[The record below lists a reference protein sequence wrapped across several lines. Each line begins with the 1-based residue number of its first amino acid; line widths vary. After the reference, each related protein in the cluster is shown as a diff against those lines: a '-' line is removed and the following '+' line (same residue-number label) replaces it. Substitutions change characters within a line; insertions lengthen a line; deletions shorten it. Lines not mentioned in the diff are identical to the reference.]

1 LNEGF
6 LLKFPQCSQNNTPD
20 TFCQLLKTPLA
31 HFFVVLHFKL
41 QTMAETILE
50 GYGDPEKG
58 AYLGAIAS
66 IATADR
72 EASPEE
78 LEYIENLSNAAQLSE
93 KQKQAVL
100 RAATELSGEELNRCL
115 DILKKSELKYSLVA
129 DLMAF
134 AKSDNNY
141 SEEEQQNV
149 AKISQYLGIDQKQ
162 FSLLDQFAE
171 QSTTQPETASQEG
184 LLGGGLGNRLQSAG
198 INTGSLFKGL
208 ISIVAPMLIGG
219 MLSRGLGRGRGGT
232 GGGFGG
238 GSGNVFGGSGGIG
251 GLGSI
256 IGMLN
261 GGRGMQST
269 GGLFGKILG
278 G

>member
-1 LNEGF
+1 
-6 LLKFPQCSQNNTPD
+6 
-20 TFCQLLKTPLA
+20 
-31 HFFVVLHFKL
+31 
-41 QTMAETILE
+41 MATSETILE
-50 GYGDPEKG
+50 GYSDPEKG

-78 LEYIENLSNAAQLSE
+78 LEYIENLCEAAQLSE
-93 KQKQAVL
+93 KKKQAVH

-141 SEEEQQNV
+141 SEEEEQNV
-149 AKISQYLGIDQKQ
+149 AKISQYLGIDQQQ

-171 QSTTQPETASQEG
+171 ESVHQPETANAQG
-184 LLGGGLGNRLQSAG
+184 LLGGGLGNQLKSAG

-208 ISIVAPMLIGG
+208 ISIAAPMLIGG
-219 MLSRGLGRGRGGT
+219 MLSRGLGRGRGGMSGM
-232 GGGFGG
+232 GGGIGG
-238 GSGNVFGGSGGIG
+238 GLGNMLGGGMGG

-256 IGMLN
+256 IGMLS
-261 GGRGMQST
+261 GGRGMGST
-269 GGLFGKILG
+269 GGLLGRMLG
-278 G
+278 GGRF

>member
-1 LNEGF
+1 
-6 LLKFPQCSQNNTPD
+6 
-20 TFCQLLKTPLA
+20 
-31 HFFVVLHFKL
+31 
-41 QTMAETILE
+41 MATTETILE
-50 GYGDPEKG
+50 GYSDPEKG

-78 LEYIENLSNAAQLSE
+78 LEYIENLCNAAELSE
-93 KQKQAVL
+93 TQKQAVHT
-100 RAATELSGEELNRCL
+100 AATELSGEELNRCL

-141 SEEEQQNV
+141 SEQEEQNIT
-149 AKISQYLGIDQKQ
+149 KISRYLGIDQKQ
-162 FSLLDQFAE
+162 FSLLDQFADE
-171 QSTTQPETASQEG
+171 SVHQPETTDAQG
-184 LLGGGLGNRLQSAG
+184 LLGGRLGNQLQTAG

-208 ISIVAPMLIGG
+208 ISFAAPMLIGG
-219 MLSRGLGRGRGGT
+219 MLSRGLGRGRGGM

-238 GSGNVFGGSGGIG
+238 GLGGMLGGGMGG

-256 IGMLN
+256 IGMLS
-261 GGRGMQST
+261 GGRGMGST
-269 GGLFGKILG
+269 GGLFGRIFG
-278 G
+278 GGF

>member
-1 LNEGF
+1 MFISLLQF
-6 LLKFPQCSQNNTPD
+6 L
-20 TFCQLLKTPLA
+20 LA
-31 HFFVVLHFKL
+31 HFFMVFSLNFI
-41 QTMAETILE
+41 MAVTETVLE
-50 GYGDPEKG
+50 GYSDLEKG

-78 LEYIENLSNAAQLSE
+78 LEYLEHLSEAAQLSE
-93 KQKQAVL
+93 NQKKAV
-100 RAATELSGEELNRCL
+100 RHAATELSGEELNRCL

-141 SEEEQQNV
+141 SEGEQQNV
-149 AKISQYLGIDQKQ
+149 EKISRYLGIDPQQ

-171 QSTTQPETASQEG
+171 ESVNQPEASNAQG
-184 LLGGGLGNRLQSAG
+184 ILGGGLGNQLQSAG

-208 ISIVAPMLIGG
+208 ISIAAPMLIGG
-219 MLSRGLGRGRGGT
+219 MLSRGLGRGRGGL
-232 GGGFGG
+232 GGGLGNVLGG
-238 GSGNVFGGSGGIG
+238 GMSG
-251 GLGSI
+251 GLGSV

-261 GGRGMQST
+261 GGRGMGST
-269 GGLFGKILG
+269 GGLFGRIFG
-278 G
+278 GGF

>member
-1 LNEGF
+1 MPE
-6 LLKFPQCSQNNTPD
+6 S
-20 TFCQLLKTPLA
+20 
-31 HFFVVLHFKL
+31 
-41 QTMAETILE
+41 ILE
-50 GYGDPEKG
+50 GYSDPEKG

-72 EASPEE
+72 EASPQE
-78 LEYIENLSNAAQLSE
+78 LEYIENLCDAAQLSAA
-93 KQKQAVL
+93 QKQAVL
-100 RAATELSGEELNRCL
+100 RSATELSGEELNRCL
-115 DILKKSELKYSLVA
+115 DILKQSELRYSLVA

-141 SEEEQQNV
+141 SEEEELNI
-149 AKISQYLGIDQKQ
+149 AKISRYLGIDQKQ

-171 QSTTQPETASQEG
+171 QSTAQPETASPQG
-184 LLGGGLGNRLQSAG
+184 ILGGGLGSQLQNAG

-208 ISIVAPMLIGG
+208 ISIAAPMLIGG
-219 MLSRGLGRGRGGT
+219 MLSRGLGRSRGGL

-238 GSGNVFGGSGGIG
+238 GLGNVLGGGG

-261 GGRGMQST
+261 GGRGMGST
-269 GGLFGKILG
+269 GGLFGRILG
-278 G
+278 GRF

>member
-1 LNEGF
+1 MEER
-6 LLKFPQCSQNNTPD
+6 
-20 TFCQLLKTPLA
+20 
-31 HFFVVLHFKL
+31 
-41 QTMAETILE
+41 ETILE
-50 GYGDPEKG
+50 GYSDLEKG

-78 LEYIENLSNAAQLSE
+78 LQYIENLCDAAQLSPQ
-93 KQKQAVL
+93 QKQVVL
-100 RAATELSGEELNRCL
+100 EASTELKGEELNRCL
-115 DILKKSELKYSLVA
+115 DVLKKSELKYSLVA

-141 SEEEQQNV
+141 SEEEQQYV
-149 AKISQYLGIDQKQ
+149 AKISEYLGLDQKQ

-171 QSTTQPETASQEG
+171 ESTTQTEPTTPQGILS
-184 LLGGGLGNRLQSAG
+184 GGLGSKLQSAG

-208 ISIVAPMLIGG
+208 ISIAAPMLIGG
-219 MLSRGLGRGRGGT
+219 MLSRGLGRR
-232 GGGFGG
+232 GGFGG
-238 GSGNVFGGSGGIG
+238 GLGNILGGGMGGLGMGG

-261 GGRGMQST
+261 GGRGMRST
-269 GGLFGKILG
+269 VGLFGRMFG
-278 G
+278 SGF

>member
-1 LNEGF
+1 ME
-6 LLKFPQCSQNNTPD
+6 KRES
-20 TFCQLLKTPLA
+20 
-31 HFFVVLHFKL
+31 
-41 QTMAETILE
+41 ILE
-50 GYGDPEKG
+50 GYSDLEKG

-78 LEYIENLSNAAQLSE
+78 LEYIENLCEAAQLSGS
-93 KQKQAVL
+93 QKQAVL
-100 RAATELSGEELNRCL
+100 QAATELSGEELNRCL
-115 DILKKSELKYSLVA
+115 DILKKSELKYSLIA

-134 AKSDNNY
+134 AKSDNDY
-141 SEEEQQNV
+141 SEAEEQNV
-149 AKISQYLGIDQKQ
+149 EKISQYLGIDQKQ

-171 QSTTQPETASQEG
+171 ESTTQTETATPQG
-184 LLGGGLGNRLQSAG
+184 LLGGGLGSKLQSAG

-208 ISIVAPMLIGG
+208 ISIAAPMLIGG
-219 MLSRGLGRGRGGT
+219 MLSRGLGRGRGG
-232 GGGFGG
+232 
-238 GSGNVFGGSGGIG
+238 FGGSLGGGLGNVLGGGMGG

-261 GGRGMQST
+261 GGRGMAST

-278 G
+278 GRF

>member
-1 LNEGF
+1 
-6 LLKFPQCSQNNTPD
+6 
-20 TFCQLLKTPLA
+20 
-31 HFFVVLHFKL
+31 
-41 QTMAETILE
+41 MAETILE
-50 GYGDPEKG
+50 GYSDLEKG

-78 LEYIENLSNAAQLSE
+78 LQYIENLCNAAQLSE
-93 KQKQAVL
+93 SHKQAVR

-115 DILKKSELKYSLVA
+115 DILKKSELKYSLVT

-141 SEEEQQNV
+141 SEEEEQNV
-149 AKISQYLGIDQKQ
+149 TKISQYLGIDQKQ

-171 QSTTQPETASQEG
+171 ESVNQPATTPSAQG
-184 LLGGGLGNRLQSAG
+184 LAGSGLSNQLQSAG

-208 ISIVAPMLIGG
+208 ISIAAPMLIGG
-219 MLSRGLGRGRGGT
+219 LLSRGLGRG
-232 GGGFGG
+232 GGGLSGGLGNALGG
-238 GSGNVFGGSGGIG
+238 GAMSGSG

-261 GGRGMQST
+261 GGRGMGST
-269 GGLFGKILG
+269 GGLLGRILG
-278 G
+278 GGF